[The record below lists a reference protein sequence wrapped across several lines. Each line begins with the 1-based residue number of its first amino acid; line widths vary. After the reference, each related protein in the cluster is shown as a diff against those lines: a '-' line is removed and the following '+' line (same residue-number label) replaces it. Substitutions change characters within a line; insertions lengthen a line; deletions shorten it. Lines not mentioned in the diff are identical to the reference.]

1 MSFIKN
7 NIAALKQ
14 TNVLFHFVF
23 WTALFMLYL
32 VKGELESSHSFKYSF
47 AFKAGVLL
55 PQIFA
60 SYFLVFYLVPK
71 FIFKK
76 RYLLAFLLFVTSAY
90 LFSALS
96 RAIIVHLIEPLVRE
110 GAFEQESF
118 MEILMDWKKL
128 LSAYFPPV
136 YIVVIIFSATL
147 YFVQLTKLQQQ
158 NATREQ
164 EKTANELKT
173 LKAQLNPHFLFNT
186 LNNIYALSLDNSPI
200 ASESISKLSEIL
212 DYVLYRC
219 NKKVVSLFAEVTFLE
234 NFIALEKLRY
244 DERLTVTLKNSITED
259 ITIAPLI
266 LLSLVENAFKHG
278 AGEDSGTPFI
288 NIHLK
293 KTTTLF
299 IFEIENSISSFS
311 QDVNK
316 GNIGL
321 TNIKKQLDLIYGNN
335 YKLVINS
342 QEKQFNVRLE
352 ITL

>member
-1 MSFIKN
+1 MC
-7 NIAALKQ
+7 
-14 TNVLFHFVF
+14 
-23 WTALFMLYL
+23 
-32 VKGELESSHSFKYSF
+32 
-47 AFKAGVLL
+47 
-55 PQIFA
+55 A
-60 SYFLVFYLVPK
+60 SYFLVLYLIPTFV
-71 FIFKK
+71 FKK
-76 RYLLAFLLFVTSAY
+76 KYLLSFLLFITSAY
-90 LFSALS
+90 IFSVVS
-96 RAIIVHLIEPLVRE
+96 RLIIVHIIEPLVRD

-118 MEILMDWKKL
+118 IEILIDWKILL
-128 LSAYFPPV
+128 LSYFPSV
-136 YIVVIIFSATL
+136 YIVVIIFIATH
-147 YFVQLTKLQQQ
+147 YFVKFTQLQQQ

-164 EKTANELKT
+164 EKTAHELKM

-186 LNNIYALSLDNSPI
+186 LNNIYVLSLDNSPI
-200 ASESISKLSEIL
+200 ASESICKLSEIL

-219 NKKVVSLFAEVTFLE
+219 NQKFVSLFAEIQFLE

-259 ITIAPLI
+259 ISIAPLI

-293 KTTTLF
+293 KTNSLF

-311 QDVNK
+311 NAANK

-321 TNIKKQLDLIYGNN
+321 TNIKKQLDLIY
-335 YKLVINS
+335 KNS
-342 QEKQFNVRLE
+342 YNLGIMQLEDQFKVRLE